1 MWKLPRGLEIWRYC
15 KASKI
20 NNFKKFWVLFG
31 SLSFIERLIALR
43 SLFFLYLL
51 LLLVT
56 STLLC
61 IIDLSFKFLNILT
74 SNQILFYLP
83 TSSRGYALHFFFF
96 TSILP
101 TVIDLFIFL
110 SSISTLSSLNNLDYT
125 ITPPQTPI
133 NYVALTCFKLDKTL
147 SSSSTDCHLHP
158 QLNIA
163 GEKACSHSYW
173 FTSL

>member
-15 KASKI
+15 KASII

-83 TSSRGYALHFFFF
+83 TSSRGYALHFFFHF
-96 TSILP
+96 DSAHRDWPFYFSVFYFHTFLLKQFRLYNHSTTNTYKLRSP
-101 TVIDLFIFL
+101 YLF
-110 SSISTLSSLNNLDYT
+110 
-125 ITPPQTPI
+125 
-133 NYVALTCFKLDKTL
+133 
-147 SSSSTDCHLHP
+147 
-158 QLNIA
+158 
-163 GEKACSHSYW
+163 
-173 FTSL
+173 